1 MFPLPIL
8 TYVKMAAALAALAF
22 SWYLGYSFEAS
33 RFDRYKAD
41 QVIETQKLK
50 DQHQAAADKIE
61 KDKNDQINA
70 ISSRL
75 ANALVELRNRPSRPK
90 SEATNASTCGTGATL
105 YAEDGSFLIGE
116 AAQADTLRSA
126 LQACY
131 DQYDSLEKVAK

>member
-8 TYVKMAAALAALAF
+8 TYVKMAAAIAALAF

-41 QVIETQKLK
+41 QVLETQKLK
-50 DQHQAAADKIE
+50 DEHQAAADRIE
-61 KDKNDQINA
+61 KDKNDQINV
-70 ISSRL
+70 INTQL

-90 SEATNASTCGTGATL
+90 SETTNASTCGTGATL

-116 AAQADTLRSA
+116 AARADKLRSA

-131 DQYDSLEKVAK
+131 EQYDSLGK

>member
-1 MFPLPIL
+1 MFPLPIF
-8 TYVKMAAALAALAF
+8 TYVKIAAAIAALAF
-22 SWYLGYSFEAS
+22 SWYFGYSFEAS

-41 QVIETQKLK
+41 QVLETQKLK
-50 DQHQAAADKIE
+50 DEHQAAADKIE

-70 ISSRL
+70 INTRL

-90 SEATNASTCGTGATL
+90 FETTNASTCGTGATL

-116 AAQADTLRSA
+116 AARADKLRSA

-131 DQYDSLEKVAK
+131 EQYDSLGK

>member
-8 TYVKMAAALAALAF
+8 SYVKIAAALAALAF
-22 SWYLGYSFEAS
+22 SWYLGYSFEAF

-41 QVIETQKLK
+41 QVLETQKLK
-50 DQHQAAADKIE
+50 DEHQAAADRIE
-61 KDKNDQINA
+61 KDKNDQISVINTQ
-70 ISSRL
+70 L

-90 SEATNASTCGTGATL
+90 FEATNASTCGTGATL

-116 AAQADTLRSA
+116 AARADKLRSA

-131 DQYDSLEKVAK
+131 EQYDSLGK

>member
-8 TYVKMAAALAALAF
+8 TYVKMAAALAVLAF

-41 QVIETQKLK
+41 QVLETQKLK
-50 DQHQAAADKIE
+50 DEHQAAADKIE

-70 ISSRL
+70 INTQL
-75 ANALVELRNRPSRPK
+75 ANALIELRNRPKRPK
-90 SEATNASTCGTGATL
+90 SEASSIAACGTGL
-105 YAEDGSFLIGE
+105 SLFAEDAAFLDRE
-116 AAQADTLRSA
+116 AARADTLRSA

-131 DQYDSLEKVAK
+131 EQYDSLMK